1 MRYMKGAVSTLT
13 SKTMRLSDYEV
24 RAILEASRESFGAD
38 AVVRLFGSR
47 VDDSARGGD
56 IDLHVT
62 LPERSDWPM
71 KRARFLAGMWL
82 RMGERKIDV
91 VVHLPDEPDRPVD
104 ALAQRDGVV
113 LH

>member
-1 MRYMKGAVSTLT
+1 
-13 SKTMRLSDYEV
+13 MRLSDYEV
-24 RAILEASRESFGAD
+24 RAILEASREAFGDD

-47 VDDSARGGD
+47 VDDTARGGD

-62 LPERSDWPM
+62 IPDREGWAM
-71 KRARFLAGMWL
+71 KRAKFLAGMWM

-104 ALAQRDGVV
+104 KVAQRDGVV